1 MNTIAKRRWML
12 GAMFVVGFV
21 TGVVGAA
28 GLAIRFLPPPPL
40 PSGRDIVRHAS
51 EDLRSEIKI
60 TPEQEQQIRPVLE
73 RHGAELDAIHRET
86 LMKVFASIQAKNAA
100 VAKVLTPEQRRN
112 FEASEAKRLQKFSEM
127 EKLSVPPSP

>member
-21 TGVVGAA
+21 TGVVSAA

-40 PSGRDIVRHAS
+40 PSGQDIMRHAS

-100 VAKVLTPEQRRN
+100 VAKVLTPEQRGN

-127 EKLSVPPSP
+127 EKLSVPPAQ